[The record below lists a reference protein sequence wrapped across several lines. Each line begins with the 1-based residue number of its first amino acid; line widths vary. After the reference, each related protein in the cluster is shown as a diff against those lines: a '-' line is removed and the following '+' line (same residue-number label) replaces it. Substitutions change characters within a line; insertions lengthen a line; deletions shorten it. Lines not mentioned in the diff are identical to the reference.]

1 MSGARNDINNETGSD
16 MNQNGS
22 AGERALYRLEAVS
35 KVYGSGSAAVYAL
48 DGVDLE
54 IGLGD
59 FTVIV
64 GSSGSGKSTL
74 LQLLGGLD
82 RPSAGRL
89 ELEGT
94 DLARAGDPALAEI
107 RLRTV
112 GFVFQQFNLIPTL
125 TAGENVELAAAPTGI
140 DAATRSRRAIE
151 MLDRVGLAERRG
163 HLPSELSGG
172 EQQRVAIA
180 RALVNEPDV
189 LLADEPTGNLDSAT
203 GGQILGLLRE
213 LWRETGMSVVLITH
227 DPAIAADAPRVVRL
241 ADGRVAGDDREPIA
255 TIAPGR

>member
-1 MSGARNDINNETGSD
+1 
-16 MNQNGS
+16 MNQS
-22 AGERALYRLEAVS
+22 SETPVLYRLESVS
-35 KVYGSGSAAVYAL
+35 KVYGSGSAAVHAL
-48 DGVDLE
+48 NGVDLE
-54 IGLGD
+54 IGHGE

-89 ELEGT
+89 EFEGSN
-94 DLARAGDPALAEI
+94 LAAAADSALAEI

-125 TAGENVELAAAPTGI
+125 TAGENVELAAVPTGI
-140 DAATRSRRAIE
+140 NARDRADKSVE
-151 MLDRVGLAERRG
+151 MLARVGLADRRG

-189 LLADEPTGNLDSAT
+189 LLADEPTGNLDSTT
-203 GGQILGLLRE
+203 GEQILDLLRE
-213 LWRETGMSVVLITH
+213 LWRETGMTVVLITH
-227 DPAIAADAPRVVRL
+227 DPSIAADAPRVVRL
-241 ADGRVAGDDREPIA
+241 ADGRVSGDDREPLAA
-255 TIAPGR
+255 T

>member
-1 MSGARNDINNETGSD
+1 MSKDE
-16 MNQNGS
+16 
-22 AGERALYRLEAVS
+22 ALYHLLAVT
-35 KVYGSGSAAVYAL
+35 KVYGGGSAAVYAL

-54 IGLGD
+54 VGLGE
-59 FTVIV
+59 FLLIV

-82 RPSAGRL
+82 RPSAGSVRL
-89 ELEGT
+89 EGA
-94 DLARAGDPALAEI
+94 DLSQVADSELTEI

-125 TAGENVELAAAPTGI
+125 TAGENVELAGAPLGLGRGEL
-140 DAATRSRRAIE
+140 RSRAAA
-151 MLDRVGLAERRG
+151 MLGRVGLADRID

-189 LLADEPTGNLDSAT
+189 LLADEPTGNLDSGT
-203 GGQILGLLRE
+203 GEQILTLLRE
-213 LWRETGMSVVLITH
+213 LSAESGTTIVLITH
-227 DPAIAADAPRVVRL
+227 DSAIAADAPRVVRL
-241 ADGRVAGDDREPIA
+241 ADGRVAGEDRTPPSRSPA
-255 TIAPGR
+255 